1 MSGTAQGLPQ
11 RMTAFV
17 DPKTGLVSETWW
29 RFLNSLWSRTG
40 GAQSTASLDDA
51 INYGLM
57 ADTPA
62 PEPAEPAVMLAAMM
76 ADAPAAS
83 EPEPAALLAALM
95 ADTPAASEPEDAA
108 WMAATMADT
117 PAEPENDPALVALMV
132 AD

>member
-1 MSGTAQGLPQ
+1 MSGTSQGLPQ

-29 RFLNSLWSRTG
+29 RFLNSLWTRTG
-40 GAQSTASLDDA
+40 GAQSTASLEDA

-62 PEPAEPAVMLAAMM
+62 PEPAEV
-76 ADAPAAS
+76 
-83 EPEPAALLAALM
+83 AALLAALM
-95 ADTPAASEPEDAA
+95 ADTPAAGEPDWLPAA
-108 WMAATMADT
+108 MADT
-117 PAEPENDPALVALMV
+117 PAEPENDPALVAWMV